1 MAFPLLVVAFLGVAG
16 AAGAALAHGR
26 APIWAV
32 ALVAGVPA
40 LFLHVAYF
48 GFFQADDAFISYRY
62 AANWADGHGPVWN
75 AGDRVDGYT
84 NFLWTGLLAGA
95 AKLGLQPPTM
105 ASWGG
110 FAAATA
116 ALGAT
121 LALASR
127 WPERRPEGALRWH
140 PLLAVL
146 LLAANGSFAVWA
158 FAGLETPLFTALITL
173 GAYLHLREDAGEI
186 RLPWSSLAFLA
197 AALTRPE
204 GLLIFGV
211 TAAFKLYG
219 WSRDGWSRDRM
230 EFLLGWAALFAL
242 PYAFYFGWHWSYYGH
257 PFPNTFY
264 AKVGGG
270 MDQYER
276 GLTFLVNVGREYGVL
291 LALFLPVP
299 LLAWADRRRE
309 SAYLLTLLLAWAGY
323 LLYIGGDSLALLRLF
338 VPVLP
343 VFYLLASAGALWV
356 GRALW
361 VQADRATGRRPERRR
376 AGDDPRGDALRV
388 RLQPFAGGGATGDPG
403 PGGHGALVEP
413 ARGPRLHRG
422 RRLGRN
428 AAVLLGAACHRHAGA
443 QRPAHRPSR
452 RRARRPRRR
461 PREVRLGLRAAARAA
476 ADRPH
481 SRAAASAALP
491 PRRLSAH
498 GDVAGPGHQR
508 PPRAAGALRAIPPGQ
523 LGAGAGPLVQRP
535 GAERHC
541 APRVRVPGRACH
553 LRRFGVRE
561 LNRMSE
567 HATRPALADW
577 WRGNRSGPSAGRS
590 R

>member
-32 ALVAGVPA
+32 ALVAAVPA

-48 GFFQADDAFISYRY
+48 EFFQADDAFISYRY

-84 NFLWTGLLAGA
+84 NFLWTGLLAA
-95 AKLGLQPPTM
+95 TAKLGLPPPTM

-121 LALASR
+121 LALGGR

-230 EFLLGWAALFAL
+230 VFLLGWAALFAL
-242 PYAFYFGWHWSYYGH
+242 PYAFYFGWHWSYYEH

-356 GRALW
+356 VRALW
-361 VQADRATGRRPERRR
+361 IQADRATAAALSGVALAMILAVTLYASASNHSLAGERQGIQDQEVMGRWLSQHVARDYTVAVVS
-376 AGDDPRGDALRV
+376 AGTLPYYSAL
-388 RLQPFAGGGATGDPG
+388 
-403 PGGHGALVEP
+403 P
-413 ARGPRLHRG
+413 AIDMQGL
-422 RRLGRN
+422 N
-428 AAVLLGAACHRHAGA
+428 DRHI
-443 QRPAHRPSR
+443 AHRDV
-452 RRARRPRRR
+452 
-461 PREVRLGLRAAARAA
+461 ELGF
-476 ADRPH
+476 
-481 SRAAASAALP
+481 
-491 PRRLSAH
+491 
-498 GDVAGPGHQR
+498 
-508 PPRAAGALRAIPPGQ
+508 
-523 LGAGAGPLVQRP
+523 LGAGHEKYDLAYVLRRAPQLIVLIPELQP
-535 GAERHC
+535 
-541 APRVRVPGRACH
+541 APRCRPDDYQPMATSLVPAISDLLARPELFARYRPDSLELEPGRWFNVLVRNDIVLPGSACQGGPVIFADSG
-553 LRRFGVRE
+553 FG
-561 LNRMSE
+561 
-567 HATRPALADW
+567 
-577 WRGNRSGPSAGRS
+577 G
-590 R
+590 